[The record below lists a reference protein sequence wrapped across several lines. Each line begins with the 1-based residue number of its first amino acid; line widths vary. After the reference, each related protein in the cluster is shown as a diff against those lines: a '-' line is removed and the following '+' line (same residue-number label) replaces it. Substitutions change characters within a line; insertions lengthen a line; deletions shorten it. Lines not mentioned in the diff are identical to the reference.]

1 MIKNS
6 IKKKIFEK
14 DGYIK
19 LSNLIDS
26 EVFDRL
32 SEQIIFETNK
42 FYNENLVRIKELGGY
57 LTGNLEL
64 LPDKKIT
71 DIWNI
76 ICDKSFQRTFKNITG
91 KEISKFDLKCS
102 GKIVLPN
109 KGFQHFHT
117 DGPLRSN
124 KIILNIA
131 IHEIDL
137 MNAPT
142 QVLPGSH
149 NRKIKYWKFY
159 LSEIF
164 KEKVLIKMNKGDIII
179 RNHSIWHRGTKNK
192 SKNLRILLLF
202 VLSEKSK
209 DKNFKQKIYKNLT
222 IGENQFKSTYWQKLK
237 EVVSIYLSPF
247 YIFYR
252 IVTSLI
258 K

>member
-76 ICDKSFQRTFKNITG
+76 ICDKSFQGTFKHITG
-91 KEISKFDLKCS
+91 KEISKFDVKCS
-102 GKIVLPN
+102 GNIVLPN
-109 KGFQHFHT
+109 KGFQHFHM

-142 QVLPGSH
+142 QVVPGSH

>member
-6 IKKKIFEK
+6 IKKNFFEK
-14 DGYIK
+14 NGYIK

-42 FYNENLVRIKELGGY
+42 FYNENLVRIKELGGF

-64 LPDKKIT
+64 LPDKKLT

-76 ICDKSFQRTFKNITG
+76 ICDKSFQGTFKNIIG
-91 KEISKFDLKCS
+91 KEISKFDVKCS
-102 GKIVLPN
+102 GNIVLPN

-117 DGPLRSN
+117 DGPLKSN

-142 QVLPGSH
+142 QVVPGSH
-149 NRKIKYWKFY
+149 NREIKYWKFY

-164 KEKVLIKMNKGDIII
+164 KEKVVIKMNKGDIIL

-202 VLSEKSK
+202 VLTEKSK

-222 IGENQFKSTYWQKLK
+222 IGENQFKSTYWQKFK

-252 IVTSLI
+252 IVTSLV